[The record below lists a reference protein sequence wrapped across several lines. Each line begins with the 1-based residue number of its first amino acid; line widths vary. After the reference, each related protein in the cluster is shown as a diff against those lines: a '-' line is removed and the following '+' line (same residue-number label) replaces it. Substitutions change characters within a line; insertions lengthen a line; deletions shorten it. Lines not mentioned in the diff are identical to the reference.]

1 MNYGDGSE
9 REPLSK
15 TFTKQSHS
23 RFNLGSFG
31 LGACVGGIVGLALFF
46 GLYFGLPPRSIEVI
60 TTSTLS
66 PTTPQPTPTYSAVY
80 DNAAVASDAGPC
92 SKVGVDILK
101 EGGNAVDSAIAA
113 ILCVGLHNSHS
124 CGIGGGFFMTLYN
137 ATTGEATFINSR
149 EVAPA
154 AADKNMFKG
163 NPDLAVLGTL
173 AVAVPGEIAGLWE
186 AHQSHGKLPWS
197 RLFQPSI
204 DMAENGYF
212 VSDAMAKAI
221 QSSAA
226 YIQNRTFNLW
236 PVFENDDG
244 SLKKY
249 GDPIRRPLLA
259 QTLKTIAKEG
269 ASAFYNGSLTY
280 DIIKDLNEGFGEN
293 RITAEDLWN
302 YRTEVKPAINITL
315 DDLTVFSPGPPA
327 SGPVMSLI
335 LNILDGYDFSSSALK
350 NKENQVLTMHRI
362 VEAFRFAYAK
372 RSNLGDERNNPNITE
387 LVKNMT
393 ADWYADDLRL
403 KINDDHTWPVDY
415 YGPDWSVPDD
425 SGTAHLSVLAPNGDA
440 VAITST
446 INLYFGSKV
455 RGKYTGIIFNNEMDD
470 FSSPNITNAFGVP
483 PSPANFIYPGNRP
496 LSSMTPTVVTE
507 TKNGRM
513 RAKMVVGASG
523 GTKITTGTA
532 LVTMNSLWFGFNV
545 GESVEMKRIHDQLM
559 PNVTQCEAGL
569 DPEIISGLEAKQHI
583 TEIVSSAGSVVQAIV
598 VLPDGKVSAASD
610 SRKGGYPDGF

>member
-1 MNYGDGSE
+1 MKYHLLKVDKSTMIAFKKKNRPIKLFVIAMAASTIFG
-9 REPLSK
+9 
-15 TFTKQSHS
+15 F
-23 RFNLGSFG
+23 FNF
-31 LGACVGGIVGLALFF
+31 LFSM
-46 GLYFGLPPRSIEVI
+46 YIRTA
-60 TTSTLS
+60 TTG
-66 PTTPQPTPTYSAVY
+66 TTPHPYSAVY

-154 AADKNMFKG
+154 TADKNMFKG

-212 VSDAMAKAI
+212 VSKSMAGALKDKEALVH
-221 QSSAA
+221 
-226 YIQNRTFNLW
+226 NRTFNLW

-244 SLKKY
+244 SLKKF

-327 SGPVMSLI
+327 SGPVISLM
-335 LNILDGYDFSSSALK
+335 LNILKGYKFSPKSLS
-350 NKENQVLTMHRI
+350 KENRVLTMHRI

-372 RSNLGDERNNPNITE
+372 RSYLGGEPNYPNMTE

-403 KINDDHTWPVDY
+403 KINDDHTWPIDY

-455 RGKYTGIIFNNEMDD
+455 RGKRTGIIFNNEMDD

-483 PSPANFIYPGNRP
+483 PSPANYISPGKRP
-496 LSSMTPTVVTE
+496 FSSMTPIIIM
-507 TKNGRM
+507 KRGR
-513 RAKMVVGASG
+513 KKPLMVVGASG
-523 GTKITTGTA
+523 GTFITSATA

-559 PNVTQCEAGL
+559 PNITQCELGL
-569 DPEIISGLEAKQHI
+569 HQDIITGLRHKGHNVTV
-583 TEIVSSAGSVVQAIV
+583 TENKAAVQAI
-598 VLPDGKVSAASD
+598 LTLEDGRVSAASD